1 MVIPRQAVR
10 PGDEV
15 FIVNSQSRL
24 ELRKLDIVKRLGN
37 QLFVSA
43 GLNSGDLICITSL
56 DDAIPGMLV
65 RLANNPVVGS

>member
-1 MVIPRQAVR
+1 
-10 PGDEV
+10 
-15 FIVNSQSRL
+15 
-24 ELRKLDIVKRLGN
+24 LDIVKRLGN

-65 RLANNPVVGS
+65 RLANNSVVSS